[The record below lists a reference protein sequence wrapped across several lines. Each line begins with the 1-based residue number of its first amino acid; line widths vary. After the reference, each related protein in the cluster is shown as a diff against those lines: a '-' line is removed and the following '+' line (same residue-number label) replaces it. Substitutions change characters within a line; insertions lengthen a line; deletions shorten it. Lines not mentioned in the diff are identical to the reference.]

1 MKNMEIMSMAS
12 VHFVCVLSIILSALI
27 PVFLLEKFSVLE
39 THLTWL
45 CICSV
50 SVAAVNIIASIVL
63 KPNPSPKRNSLSHKV
78 TRFLKSCLYFMIS
91 CLLFHTIIV
100 LYGAPLL
107 ESVLE
112 TFLFAVLL
120 STFTTLRC
128 LCLLGLNLQVWI
140 RVFSKNGA
148 MSIWDSSLQITTVCS
163 IVGAWLGA
171 FPIPLDWDRP
181 WQSRIELFNGCGVI
195 LLCIL
200 FQRSLIALGW
210 QYSRECRGGRLN

>member
-1 MKNMEIMSMAS
+1 MKDMELMSMAS
-12 VHFVCVLSIILSALI
+12 AHFFCILSVILSALI
-27 PVFLLEKFSVLE
+27 PPLVLEKFSVLG

-45 CICSV
+45 CICSTC
-50 SVAAVNIIASIVL
+50 VAAVNITVYIVL
-63 KPNPSPKRNSLSHKV
+63 KPNPSPKRNSVSHRV
-78 TRFLKSCLYFMIS
+78 SRFLKSCLYFLIS
-91 CLLFHTIIV
+91 CLLFHGITV
-100 LYGAPLL
+100 LYGAPLV

-128 LCLLGLNLQVWI
+128 LCLLGSNPQMWI

-163 IVGAWLGA
+163 IVGAWFGA

-181 WQSRIELFNGCGVI
+181 WQVWPISC
-195 LLCIL
+195 
-200 FQRSLIALGW
+200 SLGATFGYVAGLIIAPLW
-210 QYSRECRGGRLN
+210 IYWNRKHLTYKSK